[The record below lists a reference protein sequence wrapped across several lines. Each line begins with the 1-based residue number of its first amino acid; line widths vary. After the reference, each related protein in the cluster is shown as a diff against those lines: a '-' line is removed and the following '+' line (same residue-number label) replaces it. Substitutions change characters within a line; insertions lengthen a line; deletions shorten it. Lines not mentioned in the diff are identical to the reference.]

1 MTKYSKYK
9 SKKTT
14 VDGFKFDSKKEAN
27 RYQELKALQR
37 EGRITGLCMQ
47 VPFVLQDAY
56 IRVDG
61 KRIRAIKYIAD
72 FVYKDADGNI
82 HVEDVKGMRT
92 AVYNLK
98 KKIFEKRYK
107 IKIEEVK

>member
-1 MTKYSKYK
+1 MTRYSKYK
-9 SKKTT
+9 SKKET
-14 VDGFKFDSKKEAN
+14 VDGIKFDSKKEAS
-27 RYQELKALQR
+27 RYKELKLLQK
-37 EGRITGLCMQ
+37 GGYITGLCLQ

-61 KRIRAIKYIAD
+61 KRIRAIKYVAD

-92 AVYNLK
+92 DVYNLK

-107 IKIEEVK
+107 IKIEEV